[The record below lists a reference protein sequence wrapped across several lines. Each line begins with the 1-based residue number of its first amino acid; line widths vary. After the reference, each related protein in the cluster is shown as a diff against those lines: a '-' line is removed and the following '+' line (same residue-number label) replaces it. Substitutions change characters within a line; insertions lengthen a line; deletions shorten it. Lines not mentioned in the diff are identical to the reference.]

1 MSPWTAILGSLAGCL
16 CWLAAQ
22 GDASR
27 KGEPTPSDI
36 DAVAF
41 FWETFQHHPGRR
53 DEAIE
58 RLSARALAPDCTP
71 KEVLFVGLAHLW
83 AVAEGGGAP
92 ARLHSHAVLAEH
104 WLARAAK
111 LDPDDARIA
120 GWQASASMAI
130 ADLLHDET
138 GRSAALARVA
148 ELAAQDPCFHS
159 VPFGIATFGLPRA
172 DPRFRQALQA
182 MNAAF
187 DCGERPV
194 GQDHPRW
201 PHNVAGF
208 LLALADFRL
217 KAGDV
222 DGAELALVVAEARE
236 TTANWPYRGLLDDRL
251 STLRQRA
258 AKFADDDPAND
269 PPFALQGGVLSC
281 SACHAGAT
289 TAKPAGR

>member
-27 KGEPTPSDI
+27 KGEPTSSDM

-41 FWETFQHHPGRR
+41 FWETFQHHPERR

-58 RLSARALAPDCTP
+58 RLSARALAPDCTQQ
-71 KEVLFVGLAHLW
+71 EVLFVGLAHLW

-130 ADLLHDET
+130 ADQLDDDVA
-138 GRSAALARVA
+138 RQAALAK
-148 ELAAQDPCFHS
+148 LAALATADPCFHS
-159 VPFGIATFGLPRA
+159 VPFGIATHGLVRT
-172 DPRFRQALQA
+172 DPLFAQALEA

-187 DCGERPV
+187 DCGMQRV

-222 DGAELALVVAEARE
+222 DGAQLALLVAETRE
-236 TTANWPYRGLLDDRL
+236 TTAQWPYRELLNERL
-251 STLRQRA
+251 STLRERA
-258 AKFADDDPAND
+258 AKFADSDPAND

-281 SACHAGAT
+281 SACHAQSAADDSRG
-289 TAKPAGR
+289 K